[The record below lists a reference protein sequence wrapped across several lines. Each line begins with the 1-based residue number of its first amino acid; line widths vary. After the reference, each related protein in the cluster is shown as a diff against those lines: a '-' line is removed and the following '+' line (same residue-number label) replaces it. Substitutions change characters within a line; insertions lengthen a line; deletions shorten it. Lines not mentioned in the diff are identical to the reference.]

1 MADWFV
7 RPDTSH
13 SGTRNG
19 QSYASAWGGWTEVV
33 WGAGSGGIAP
43 GDTLYVCDA
52 HSYSSNPLIGN
63 HLATSGSRV
72 TIRGDYAGHPGSITL
87 NSGAF
92 LDANRSYTTIT
103 ALTFTAA
110 SYTAGS
116 NPCISPGGAPNKGL
130 WITNNIFNCGNDA
143 AIEFRAF
150 SGWGY
155 EDCVIDGNTFN
166 GGSAPELGGCIMWY
180 VTGAVS
186 STMKRLTISNNT
198 FSGNSARAT
207 VMLKA
212 KFGTA
217 LETCTIEDLIVSG
230 NTFENCNGVALELEC
245 KKTVAS
251 VAVGACAGIKVYSNS
266 IQEQGLSDTLGGGF
280 AISGFEL
287 STSPDF
293 GTNDIYGNRCSGLHG
308 LTGFCNPLYGT
319 YRIFNNYAENITTI
333 DIDGC
338 GVLPDHGCHDT
349 VIFCNEFRDIHGDG
363 SATYSATGFGILILD
378 AENIT
383 CYGNLVVNCQV
394 GIGFGNKTYTSPEG
408 ISSGTTQSSNVHNNT
423 FVNCA
428 QHGAYLVGGAD
439 NTANLARNNVFT
451 ATSTVPAVKVDSA
464 AWTGESYNCFHG
476 FGAPVAHTLAAS
488 TMTSDPQLDSASRP
502 KIGSPVIAAGTYLG
516 GMDFYGKEM
525 PAQPPIGAIAY
536 YPARALVNRPVKSRA
551 ISA

>member
-19 QSYASAWGGWTEVV
+19 QSYASAWGGWAEVV
-33 WGAGSGGIAP
+33 WGAGGVLA
-43 GDTLYVCDA
+43 GDALYVCDSHTYGA
-52 HSYSSNPLIGN
+52 IIGTGGQV
-63 HLATSGSRV
+63 ATQTDRI
-72 TIRGDYAGHPGSITL
+72 TIRGDYPGHYGVITFL
-87 NSGAF
+87 DGAYYI
-92 LDANRSYTTIT
+92 DANRNYMTFT
-103 ALTFTAA
+103 ALTINAA
-110 SYTAGS
+110 NNA
-116 NPCISPGGAPNKGL
+116 CISPGGAPNKGL
-130 WITNNIFNCGNDA
+130 WITNCTFNCRTDA
-143 AIEFRAF
+143 AIKFRAF
-150 SGWGY
+150 NTWGY
-155 EDCVIDGNTFN
+155 EDTIISGNTFN
-166 GGSAPELGGCIMWY
+166 GGSGSVGGGCIQWY
-180 VTGAVS
+180 VTSAVT

-198 FSGNSARAT
+198 FSGNSAQRAT
-207 VMLKA
+207 ILLKA
-212 KFGTA
+212 LYGTA
-217 LETCTIEDLIVSG
+217 SESCTIEDLIVSG

-245 KKTVAS
+245 KKTVATKP
-251 VAVGACAGIKVYSNS
+251 VGACAGLKVYNNT
-266 IQEQGLSDTLGGGF
+266 IRNQGLSGILGGG
-280 AISGFEL
+280 IVPSGFEL
-287 STSPDF
+287 SSTPGF
-293 GTNDIYGNRCSGLHG
+293 GTNDIYDNWCSGLHG

-349 VIFCNEFRDIHGDG
+349 VIFGNEFRDIHGDG
-363 SATYSATGFGILILD
+363 SPTYSATGFGILVLD
-378 AENIT
+378 ASNIT

-394 GIGFGNKTYTSPEG
+394 GIGFGNKTSA
-408 ISSGTTQSSNVHNNT
+408 SSGLTQSSSIFNNT

-525 PAQPPIGAIAY
+525 PARPPIGAIAY